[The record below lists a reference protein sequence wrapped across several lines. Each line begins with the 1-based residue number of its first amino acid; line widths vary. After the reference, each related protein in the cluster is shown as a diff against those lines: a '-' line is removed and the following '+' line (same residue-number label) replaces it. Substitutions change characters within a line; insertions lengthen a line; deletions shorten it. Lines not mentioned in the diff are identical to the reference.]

1 MTTGIAIDITVLR
14 EAVREEYEEVAA
26 CPAKGFHFHV
36 GRLLASRLGYPAGVV
51 ADLPDAAVEN
61 LAWVGNPFAGGRL
74 GQGAVVLDLGSG
86 AGFDAILAARQVG
99 PAGRVIGVDMTPA
112 MLDKARRNAAALGIE
127 NIEFRE
133 GFIESLPVDDACI
146 DVVISNGV
154 INLAP
159 DKESVFAEAW
169 RVLRPGGRMQF
180 SDIVVTHEVPKSA
193 REDISLWTG

>member
-36 GRLLASRLGYPAGVV
+36 GRLLASRLGYPADVV
-51 ADLPDAAVEN
+51 ADLPDAAVESF
-61 LAWVGNPFAGGRL
+61 AGVGNPFAAGPL
-74 GQGAVVLDLGSG
+74 APGAIVLDLGSG

-99 PAGRVIGVDMTPA
+99 PAGRVIGVDMTQR
-112 MLDKARRNAAALGIE
+112 MLHKARDNAATLGLD
-127 NIEFRE
+127 NVEFRE
-133 GFIESLPVDDACI
+133 GYIESLPVDDASV
-146 DVVISNGV
+146 DVVISNGA
-154 INLAP
+154 INLSPGKDA
-159 DKESVFAEAW
+159 VFAEAF

-180 SDIVVTHEVPKSA
+180 SDIVVTHEVPQSA